1 MNQKVQKI
9 DMIMIL
15 KMEIEQKLNIIMIK
29 MQLEQKMDVILIG
42 QIEMELKMD

>member
-1 MNQKVQKI
+1 
-9 DMIMIL
+9 MIMIL

-42 QIEMELKMD
+42 QIEMEPNWIE

>member
-1 MNQKVQKI
+1 
-9 DMIMIL
+9 MIMIL